1 MKVTAINGSPR
12 KDSNTGAAI
21 EIIFGELQKE
31 SVETELITI
40 GNKPVHGCVACGK
53 CAALG
58 KCVIDDGAAEII
70 EKMRKADGIIIG
82 SPVYYAGINGTLKA
96 FLDRAFYSSGTAFRF
111 KPCAGVVVAR
121 RAGVTAAVEQLNK
134 YFQIAEMLITPTIY
148 WSGIHGGAVGEATQD
163 IEGVQMFTQIG
174 RNMAYLLKLQA
185 ESTIP
190 LPEREPKVKFNY
202 VR

>member
-12 KDSNTGAAI
+12 ASSNTGAAI

-31 SVETELITI
+31 KIETELINV
-40 GNKPVHGCVACGK
+40 GNKPFRGCVACGK
-53 CAALG
+53 CYETGECA
-58 KCVIDDGAAEII
+58 IDDGANEII
-70 EKMRKADGIIIG
+70 GKMRAADGIIIG

-111 KPCAGVVVAR
+111 KPCAGVVAAR

-134 YFQIAEMLITPTIY
+134 YFQIAEMLMTPTIY
-148 WSGIHGGAVGEATQD
+148 WSGIHGGTTGETAQD
-163 IEGVQMFTQIG
+163 IEGVQMFEQIG
-174 RNMAYLLKLQA
+174 KNMAYLLKMRA

-202 VR
+202 IR